1 MGGKHRGDWAGSW
14 GPLLLLCWDRL
25 RPLNMQAITYH
36 QATGLSFF
44 ETGDTCA
51 AQASLKDVLCLS
63 LPADWDSSRYIPL
76 SFSCDCSLKDHCL
89 LSPRGLA
96 MPPAHGRPL

>member
-1 MGGKHRGDWAGSW
+1 MRGSFQGHGWEAQRGL
-14 GPLLLLCWDRL
+14 GRVLALLLLCWDRL

-44 ETGDTCA
+44 ETGGTCV

-89 LSPRGLA
+89 LSP
-96 MPPAHGRPL
+96 